1 MQNKNMSS
9 EIINQVGTEQ
19 MAQHLTEL
27 RLLEKRTIFVSEGIT
42 SAVAKRV
49 INQLLSLEYDK
60 PNTPINL
67 YLNSPGGE
75 VNSGFAIY
83 DTIRFLSSDVRII
96 NTGLCASIGTIINI
110 AAKKQHRFTMPSCKF
125 LIHQPLIMGQIQGQ
139 ASDIE
144 IHAREILKTRQ
155 KINEL
160 LASACGQSLAKVEKD
175 TTRDYWMSAGEA
187 LEYGLVTKVIE
198 NIADLR

>member
-1 MQNKNMSS
+1 MENKDMSA
-9 EIINQVGTEQ
+9 EIMNQVGTEQ

-27 RLLEKRTIFVSEGIT
+27 RLLEKRTIFVSEGINST
-42 SAVAKRV
+42 VAKRV

-110 AAKKQHRFTMPSCKF
+110 AAKKQHRFTMPNCKF
-125 LIHQPLIMGQIQGQ
+125 LIHQPLIMGQIYGQ

-160 LASACGQSLAKVEKD
+160 LAAACGQPLPKVEKD
-175 TTRDYWMSAGEA
+175 TTRDYWMNAAEA
-187 LEYGLVTKVIE
+187 LEYGLVTKIIE
-198 NIADLR
+198 NISDLR

>member
-1 MQNKNMSS
+1 MQNKDMSA
-9 EIINQVGTEQ
+9 EITNQVGTEQ

-27 RLLEKRTIFVSEGIT
+27 RLLEKRTIFVSEGINST
-42 SAVAKRV
+42 VAKRV

-110 AAKKQHRFTMPSCKF
+110 AAKKQHRFTMPNCKF
-125 LIHQPLIMGQIQGQ
+125 LIHQPLIMGQIYGQ

-160 LASACGQSLAKVEKD
+160 LAAACGQPLPKVEKD
-175 TTRDYWMSAGEA
+175 TTRDYWMNAAEA
-187 LEYGLVTKVIE
+187 LEYGLVTKIIE
-198 NIADLR
+198 NISDLR